1 MIRNL
6 ILYFFLWLT
15 TLICNAQQIS
25 SALDSIHQLNPED
38 DYGNIHLYDSLLTHY
53 KKTKNYTQLGSDAH
67 QLAKWLVRENQ
78 LEKTIEVIETGVAA
92 RKKAVPFNPEL
103 LKRSYVNLGNYYT
116 LQKNY
121 TKAIQAYENMLDIKE
136 STIFNGLSYTRLGTI
151 YNKLED
157 PHRAVEH
164 FSKAFEL
171 YHPEKDKKRIITN
184 HIKISSAY
192 LKQGSDISTN
202 RTLHHLLT
210 VDSLIKTQKKAKLTD
225 LYSINL
231 NLGAVYSTEFF
242 LDHKKAVFYFE
253 KALKYAVD
261 LNNNKYIGA
270 IYSNIGFAN
279 LELNNLEISE
289 QYFRKSLDYLDKNEF
304 LRASYFL
311 GMASIASK
319 RENYSLAQEFYQ
331 KYFIHI
337 LNNQKAGESWTPV
350 AEDLKTSN
358 RKEKILKL
366 FNYRTEDYLK
376 QVKLENNDAIYTEIL
391 KIVKL
396 NDSLINYMTIE
407 DFSYGTKLLARDL
420 ESEINIM
427 GLEACYQTND
437 LETAF
442 YLMEKSKVVLLMF
455 TMNDQSTSLPH
466 KILSNKVN
474 YKNAI
479 EDLQSKVLIAI
490 DKDKDSLIKLLN
502 KEKEQYRIFKDS
514 LSAKYPDD
522 VSNSKIPKILELS
535 EVEVPENEII
545 IQYAMAERRAGEL
558 PHAYM
563 LVFAKDSQ
571 KMFKISNIKTLID
584 NIKKLRKLLNQPFT
598 TKEDITTYRK
608 TSNDIYNALFPKEIS
623 TVLKG
628 KQVTIIP
635 DHMIG
640 MIPFEALVT
649 NLDNNT
655 YLIEDC
661 EIDYAFSL
669 TFQQQNAKI
678 SRTAA
683 QDFLGIAPVNF
694 KQELTPLKNSN
705 KEITA
710 ANAFYSGD
718 LLVDQEATKENF
730 IKKIKDYKILHL
742 ATHADA
748 SDSIAPWIAFRN
760 SKLTDLELNSLQSE
774 AELVVLS
781 ACNTSLGKIS
791 RGEGILSLARG
802 FFKSGAN
809 TVIPSLWSTNDK
821 AIATITA
828 DFYKNLSEGQT
839 KSAALRTA
847 KLNYLHHNTDAEA
860 SPHYWASMI
869 LIGDTGTLLPQ
880 SNDLWML
887 WIGLV
892 AVLLLCLVYFLVK
905 KTR

>member
-38 DYGNIHLYDSLLTHY
+38 DYGNIHLYDSLITYY

-78 LEKTIEVIETGVAA
+78 WDKGIEIIETGIAA
-92 RKKAVPFNPEL
+92 RKKAAPFNPEL

-116 LQKNY
+116 IQKKY
-121 TKAIQAYENMLDIKE
+121 TKAIQAYENMLNIKE
-136 STIFNGLSYTRLGTI
+136 STIFNGLSYTRLGVI
-151 YNKLED
+151 YKKLED
-157 PHRAVEH
+157 PHLAVEH
-164 FSKAFEL
+164 YSKAFEL

-184 HIKISSAY
+184 HIRISEAYSSQKIVNNANKS
-192 LKQGSDISTN
+192 
-202 RTLHHLLT
+202 LHHLLAA
-210 VDSLIKTQKKAKLTD
+210 DSLIKTQKKPKLID
-225 LYSINL
+225 LYSVNL
-231 NLGAVYSTEFF
+231 NLGAVYTRDFF
-242 LDHKKAVFYFE
+242 LNHE
-253 KALKYAVD
+253 KALHYFKEALKQALE
-261 LNNNKYIGA
+261 LNNERSIGISYI
-270 IYSNIGFAN
+270 NMGFSN
-279 LELNNLEISE
+279 LELNKIEASNNC
-289 QYFRKSLDYLDKNEF
+289 FAKSLDYLDDSID
-304 LRASYFL
+304 LRAPYFL
-311 GMASIASK
+311 GLAFIASK
-319 RENYSLAQEFYQ
+319 QENYNLAQKFYQ
-331 KYFIHI
+331 KSLADI
-337 LNNQKAGESWTPV
+337 LNYQGSIESWTP
-350 AEDLKTSN
+350 ESKSLQTSN
-358 RKEKILKL
+358 NKEDIIELFYFKIV
-366 FNYRTEDYLK
+366 DYLK
-376 QVKLENNDAIYTEIL
+376 QVKLENNDDIYAEIL
-391 KIVKL
+391 KTVRL
-396 NDSLINYMTIE
+396 SDSLINYMTVE
-407 DFSYGTKLLARDL
+407 DFSYDTKLLSRDL

-427 GLEACYQTND
+427 GLEACHQTND

-442 YLMEKSKVVLLMF
+442 YLMEKSKAVLLMF

-502 KEKEQYRIFKDS
+502 KEKEQYSILKDS

-522 VSNSKIPKILELS
+522 VSNNKIPKILELS

-584 NIKKLRKLLNQPFT
+584 NIKTLRKLLNQPFT
-598 TKEDITTYRK
+598 TAENIITYKK
-608 TSNDIYNALFPKEIS
+608 TSNDIYKSLFPEEIRA
-623 TVLKG
+623 VLKG
-628 KQVTIIP
+628 KKVTIIP
-635 DHMIG
+635 DHMLG

-694 KQELTPLKNSN
+694 KQELTPLQNSN

-710 ANAFYSGD
+710 ANAFYNGD
-718 LLVDQEATKENF
+718 LLLDQEATKENF

-760 SKLTDLELNSLQSE
+760 SKLTDLELNLLQSQ

-791 RGEGILSLARG
+791 RGEGVLSLARG

-821 AIATITA
+821 ATATITA

-847 KLNYLHHNTDAEA
+847 KLNYLQSNTDAEA